1 MLVFAW
7 TIRERYSG
15 KTLRHKT
22 GERIVVSGRT
32 PTPLHARCPM
42 VEPHFRLRSGAAVV
56 GIALTLLSWVACT
69 ERDSRPNV
77 LLITIDTLRADHL
90 SLYGYS
96 RETMPNLATW
106 ADEGVVFEHCY
117 SPLPLT
123 DPSMSS
129 IMTGLHPTRHGVR
142 QSGRTLSTT
151 HPTLAEVL
159 QANGYAT
166 GAFVSRVGLVGRGGL
181 DRGFDTHDFAG
192 GEALEHVRG
201 KGRIEA
207 EKWQRRADS
216 VTEAALTW
224 LGVERQEPFFAWL
237 HYFDP
242 HAYYDPPAPFRG
254 AFRTGLESNPVG
266 NLSAWWGKPRDQA
279 EMVAAY
285 DAEILTVDHHLDRVV
300 TALKQ
305 HGVWDSTL
313 VVVTS
318 DHGESLGEHG
328 HLDHGE
334 WLYDEQLHVPLIMR
348 LPGVVPSDTRVP
360 GLVRLHD
367 IASTILELVGLTGN
381 QVEEIV
387 ESMDGISARPM
398 LTGSA
403 TASRRIFVESENCP
417 APDRGPHLAP
427 GMVCYPEGSE
437 GKLRAVFDGRFKLI
451 ITPRVGRRT
460 YELYDL
466 ENDPEEHL
474 DLSGQQPN
482 RVRELEAAIDEF
494 WQGATSKS
502 IVNDEIVEQLRAL
515 GYAD

>member
-1 MLVFAW
+1 MATTLVV
-7 TIRERYSG
+7 
-15 KTLRHKT
+15 L
-22 GERIVVSGRT
+22 
-32 PTPLHARCPM
+32 PM
-42 VEPHFRLRSGAAVV
+42 VG
-56 GIALTLLSWVACT
+56 CT
-69 ERDSRPNV
+69 ELDPRPNV

-90 SLYGYS
+90 SVYGYS
-96 RETMPNLATW
+96 RETMPNLAAW
-106 ADEGVVFEHCY
+106 ADEGVVFESCY

-129 IMTGLHPTRHGVR
+129 IMTGMHPTRHGVR
-142 QSGRTLSTT
+142 QSGRTLSKE
-151 HPTLAEVL
+151 HPTLAEVF
-159 QANGYAT
+159 QTNGYAT

-192 GEALEHVRG
+192 GEALKAVRG
-201 KGRIEA
+201 KGRVEA

-224 LGVERQEPFFAWL
+224 LGVARKKPFFAWL
-237 HYFDP
+237 HFFDP

-254 AFRTGLESNPVG
+254 AFRKGLESKPAS
-266 NLSAWWGKPRDQA
+266 NLSAWWGSPRDEA

-285 DAEILTVDHHLDRVV
+285 DAEILTVDHHLSRVV
-300 TALKQ
+300 AALKQ
-305 HGVWDSTL
+305 QGVWDSTL

-348 LPGVVPSDTRVP
+348 LPGVIASDTRVP

-367 IASTILELVGLTGN
+367 IAATILELVGLGGN
-381 QVEEIV
+381 QVESFV
-387 ESMDGISARPM
+387 DSMDGVSAGPM
-398 LTGSA
+398 LEEPA
-403 TASRRIFVESENCP
+403 TPPRRIFVESENCP
-417 APDRGPHLAP
+417 AADRGPHLAP

-437 GKLRAVFDGRFKLI
+437 GKLRAVFDGRHKLI
-451 ITPRVGRRT
+451 ITPRIDGRT

-466 ENDPEEHL
+466 KTDPEERL
-474 DLSGQQPN
+474 DLSENQPT
-482 RVRELEAAIDEF
+482 RVRELETAIDDF
-494 WQGATSKS
+494 WRGATSKA